1 MRPWRTSSP
10 SWAASESPSSAACA
24 RSPARRSNLEECST
38 SHKLNNHELPEL
50 NPSPGFSL
58 FTLSERRLSPAEA
71 EVSSDVSEAPVTAE
85 DGESGPFGINR
96 TSFDISFELLF
107 DMKGYLLLVEISSAS
122 GT

>member
-1 MRPWRTSSP
+1 MLVVQRVVVIWKRFQKVKFEEK
-10 SWAASESPSSAACA
+10 WIFRLES
-24 RSPARRSNLEECST
+24 
-38 SHKLNNHELPEL
+38 
-50 NPSPGFSL
+50 SPGFSL

>member
-1 MRPWRTSSP
+1 MLVVQRVVVIWMNRELNK
-10 SWAASESPSSAACA
+10 AK
-24 RSPARRSNLEECST
+24 LEQLF
-38 SHKLNNHELPEL
+38 HKLES
-50 NPSPGFSL
+50 SPGFSL
-58 FTLSERRLSPAEA
+58 FTLSERRLSPA

-107 DMKGYLLLVEISSAS
+107 DIKGYLLLVEISSAS